1 MKKQHITKENLSNAE
16 ILFGLEFTNEKREKM
31 LGFLNSFLFNYKKNR
46 KIKLKY
52 DVEPPLYFN
61 PQLPG
66 VNYFIE
72 PKSNN
77 FSKVTNIELP
87 SKIEEVAF
95 YSLTQL
101 SWLLKEQK
109 ISSMDLTNIYL
120 QRLKK
125 YNPILECVITFTEDI
140 ALKQAEIADNEILEG
155 NYRGPLHGIPYGI
168 KDLFAFPNFPTT
180 WGAEP
185 YKNQVI
191 NEKAMIIKR
200 LEQAGAIMIAKLSMG
215 ELASDHIWFGGKTKS
230 PWNLEE
236 PAGGS
241 SSGSAAAV
249 SAGLVGFTI
258 GTETW
263 GSIINPSE
271 RCGAT
276 GLRPTYGR
284 VSRHG
289 VMPLSWTMDKIGP
302 ICRTVEDCAI
312 VFNIIHGSDGYDKT
326 VVDMPF
332 NWNVNQSISDIRIG
346 YTKDIFE
353 KVRDS
358 KKYDDETLNIIR
370 KMGVNLIPINLPTI
384 SNIALYIII
393 LAEAATFFEELTLTG
408 KDELLVNQSEY
419 GWANEFRS
427 ARMIPA
433 VEYLKANR
441 IRRLVMKEMYNI
453 FTNVDVFITPT
464 IDHSND
470 FWTTTSN
477 FLTNLT
483 GNPAVTVPN
492 GFKENN
498 MPSSITFIGDL
509 YKEAETLRVA
519 KAFQDATEFHKRR
532 PNLFLS

>member
-1 MKKQHITKENLSNAE
+1 MKKRHITKEILSSAE
-16 ILFGLEFTNEKREKM
+16 IIAGLEFSDEKREKM
-31 LGFLNSFLFNYKKNR
+31 LGFLKVFLSNYIEQRKEILGFNK
-46 KIKLKY
+46 
-52 DVEPPLYFN
+52 EPPIYFN

-66 VNYFIE
+66 ISYFKE
-72 PKSNN
+72 PKQNN
-77 FSKVTNIELP
+77 YSILTSVELP
-87 SKIEEVAF
+87 SNTEEVAF
-95 YSLTQL
+95 YSLIQL

-109 ISSMDLTNIYL
+109 ISSMELTNMYL

-125 YNPILECVITFTEDI
+125 FNSKLECVITFTENI
-140 ALKQAEIADNEILEG
+140 ALEQAEIADKEISEG
-155 NYRGPLHGIPYGI
+155 KYRGLLHGIPYGV
-168 KDLFAFPNFPTT
+168 KDLFAFPSFPTT

-185 YKNQVI
+185 YKNQII
-191 NEKAMIIKR
+191 NEKATIIKR
-200 LEQAGAIMIAKLSMG
+200 LEKAGAIMIAKLSTG

-230 PWNLEE
+230 PWNLEK

-241 SSGSAAAV
+241 SCGPAAAV
-249 SAGLVGFTI
+249 AAGLVGFAI

-271 RCGAT
+271 RCGVT

-289 VMPLSWTMDKIGP
+289 AMTLSWTMDKIGP

-312 VFNIIHGSDGYDKT
+312 VFNTIYGPDKYDKT
-326 VVDMPF
+326 IVDIPF
-332 NWNVNQSISDIRIG
+332 NWNVNQRLSDIRIG
-346 YTKDIFE
+346 YTKNLFE
-353 KVRDS
+353 RERES
-358 KKYDDETLNIIR
+358 KKYDDKTLNVLR
-370 KMGVNLIPINLPTI
+370 RLGVNLIPINLPNI

-408 KDELLVNQSEY
+408 KDELLTNQSEY
-419 GWANEFRS
+419 GWANEFRV

-441 IRRLVMKEMYNI
+441 IRRLIMEEMLKI
-453 FTNVDVFITPT
+453 FTNTDVFITPT
-464 IDHSND
+464 IDHSNN
-470 FWTTTSN
+470 FWSTTSN

-483 GNPAVTVPN
+483 GHPAVVVPN

-519 KAFQDATEFHKRR
+519 KAYQDATDFHIRR
-532 PNLFLS
+532 PNSFLP